1 MISLSL
7 RALVNPGCTA
17 GLQGSLRTQPWP
29 CSGWEEDEELQV
41 KEGNIRGDSAAPFQE
56 PSSSCR
62 AGWRLRIS
70 NPGSLQRATW
80 AAGQVHGADEEE
92 NAKGKGECQLL
103 FPEAG
108 W

>member
-7 RALVNPGCTA
+7 GVLVNLGCTA
-17 GLQGSLRTQPWP
+17 GLQGSQKTQLWP
-29 CSGWEEDEELQV
+29 RSGREEDEELQV
-41 KEGNIRGDSAAPFQE
+41 KEGNISGDSAAPFQE

-70 NPGSLQRATW
+70 SPGSLQRATQ

-108 W
+108 R